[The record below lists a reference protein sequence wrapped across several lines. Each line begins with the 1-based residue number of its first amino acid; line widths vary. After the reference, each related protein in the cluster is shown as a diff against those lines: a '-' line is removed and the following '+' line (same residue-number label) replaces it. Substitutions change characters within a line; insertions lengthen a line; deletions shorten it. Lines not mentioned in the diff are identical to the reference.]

1 MWYRKFILAVIDLVI
16 MESNCFKFPPQ
27 YSKVLRSLQGSAG
40 ATIKTKILYGEL
52 QADLLAIET
61 YEKHLE
67 CHSRLLHIM
76 ADDLKCPRAT
86 SDLKS
91 YLGIME
97 YSFNLTRDEKFVR
110 SLFESNCTYLSDRS
124 AKVCLL
130 ISSRG
135 TFYVRYA
142 EFSKIIYD
150 CQSEHL
156 EQGGDLSQ
164 LLSERSDTS
173 I

>member
-76 ADDLKCPRAT
+76 ADDLKCPRAAN
-86 SDLKS
+86 DLRPN
-91 YLGIME
+91 LDIME
-97 YSFNLTRDEKFVR
+97 YSFNLTRDDKLVR
-110 SLFESNCTYLSDRS
+110 SLFESNCTYLNGRS
-124 AKVCLL
+124 AKVCQL
-130 ISSRG
+130 ILSSG
-135 TFYVRYA
+135 KLVVGYD
-142 EFSKIIYD
+142 EFSKIMYG
-150 CQSEHL
+150 CQSDHF
-156 EQGGDLSQ
+156 EQGGDRRELFYG
-164 LLSERSDTS
+164 RSDTS
-173 I
+173 V